1 MTPQREE
8 AGRFMR
14 LARRD
19 EAAFRALL
27 DSANVDFAV
36 ACFHASKQSK
46 KR

>member
-8 AGRFMR
+8 AERFMR

-27 DSANVDFAV
+27 NSATVD
-36 ACFHASKQSK
+36 CTIYLQGK
-46 KR
+46 KTHIT